1 MGQSALARLGTAAM
15 LAAVAQPA
23 AAAPAT
29 APTPPAAGAAT
40 AAAGQ
45 TAAPAAASTA
55 ADSETAAPGAPVNEA
70 EALQPKPEESKAVA
84 LGKQTFVA
92 LNEGGNVREIAGL
105 LRDSV
110 NSLGG
115 ICPNV
120 THYQVYRQTITVTT
134 LKVACTNRP
143 LYLLSVDTDG
153 GMLADGGDGQV
164 EPMDS
169 EDGTITA
176 APLADGSDKTYVDP
190 KAGAAAIGV
199 PKAGGSGVVSSGPA
213 ADLSAGDT
221 PLGWMRWLFA
231 LIAMLVAF
239 IAYTIYRSFTRPAM
253 IATPRVVMEKRYSSE
268 DKDQLIDES
277 QELGS
282 NMWVHPSGLYI
293 VRGRHG
299 KRRIF
304 PNWAFAQL
312 YHVWG
317 IKIKQIR

>member
-1 MGQSALARLGTAAM
+1 MRKLALAWTGLGAVLVAVGQPTDAAPTTAPNPP
-15 LAAVAQPA
+15 LGDV
-23 AAAPAT
+23 AAAPAES
-29 APTPPAAGAAT
+29 AGAAP
-40 AAAGQ
+40 GR
-45 TAAPAAASTA
+45 AAPVS
-55 ADSETAAPGAPVNEA
+55 EA
-70 EALQPKPEESKAVA
+70 EALQPVPEESKAVA

-120 THYQVYRQTITVTT
+120 THYQIYRQTITVTT

-176 APLADGSDKTYVDP
+176 APLAEGSTKTYVDP
-190 KAGAAAIGV
+190 KAGAAAIGAPV
-199 PKAGGSGVVSSGPA
+199 VKAGGVVSSGTA
-213 ADLSAGDT
+213 ARAGAAAADT

-231 LIAMLVAF
+231 LIAVLVAF

-253 IATPRVVMEKRYSSE
+253 VAAPRIVLDRRYSSD
-268 DKDQLIDES
+268 DKDRLVEES
-277 QELGS
+277 EELGN
-282 NMWVHPSGLYI
+282 NMWVHPTGLYI

-304 PNWAFAQL
+304 ANWAFAQV

>member
-1 MGQSALARLGTAAM
+1 MRKSVTTRLGFGAMLVALGQAVSAAPTLAPVPAPDVATAATDT
-15 LAAVAQPA
+15 APA
-23 AAAPAT
+23 AAAEPSAT
-29 APTPPAAGAAT
+29 PSPAA
-40 AAAGQ
+40 
-45 TAAPAAASTA
+45 
-55 ADSETAAPGAPVNEA
+55 GAPVNEA

-84 LGKQTFVA
+84 LGKQTFIA

-176 APLADGSDKTYVDP
+176 APLAEASSKTYVDP
-190 KAGAAAIGV
+190 KAGAAAIGAK
-199 PKAGGSGVVSSGPA
+199 PAAAGGGVVSSGPA
-213 ADLSAGDT
+213 AAVGGGDT

-253 IATPRVVMEKRYSSE
+253 VTAPRVQLDRRYSSE
-268 DKDQLIDES
+268 DKDTLVDES
-277 QELGS
+277 EEIGS
-282 NMWVHPSGLYI
+282 SMWVHPSGLYI

-304 PNWAFAQL
+304 PNWAFAQI

-317 IKIKQIR
+317 IKIRQIR

>member
-1 MGQSALARLGTAAM
+1 MRKSTLAWIGCSALLVTLG
-15 LAAVAQPA
+15 QPA
-23 AAAPAT
+23 QAARTA
-29 APTPPAAGAAT
+29 APTPPVTGGAAVPT
-40 AAAGQ
+40 PATTGAAA
-45 TAAPAAASTA
+45 
-55 ADSETAAPGAPVNEA
+55 VNEA
-70 EALQPKPEESKAVA
+70 EALQPQPEESKALA
-84 LGKQTFVA
+84 LGKQTFIA

-164 EPMDS
+164 EPMNS

-176 APLADGSDKTYVDP
+176 APLAERSEKTYIDP
-190 KAGAAAIGV
+190 KAGAAAIGA
-199 PKAGGSGVVSSGPA
+199 PPAPEGGGVVSSGPA
-213 ADLSAGDT
+213 AAAGGGDT

-239 IAYTIYRSFTRPAM
+239 IAYTLYRSFTRPAM
-253 IATPRVVMEKRYSSE
+253 VSTPRVRLDRRYSSD
-268 DKDQLIDES
+268 DKDKLVEES
-277 QELGS
+277 QEIGS
-282 NMWVHPSGLYI
+282 AMWVHPSGLYI

-304 PNWAFAQL
+304 PNWAFAQI

-317 IKIKQIR
+317 IKIRQIR

>member
-1 MGQSALARLGTAAM
+1 MRTTAQALIVAAAWG
-15 LAAVAQPA
+15 LAALSQVAMAAPTVAPA
-23 AAAPAT
+23 A
-29 APTPPAAGAAT
+29 PPPVDAI
-40 AAAGQ
+40 
-45 TAAPAAASTA
+45 TAAPAPGAAPP
-55 ADSETAAPGAPVNEA
+55 ADSAAPASAPVNEA

-84 LGKQTFVA
+84 LGKQTFIA

-176 APLADGSDKTYVDP
+176 APLAEGSTTTYVDP
-190 KAGAAAIGV
+190 TAGAAEIGA
-199 PKAGGSGVVSSGPA
+199 PAAPAGGGVVRSGTAPVA
-213 ADLSAGDT
+213 AAGDT

-253 IATPRVVMEKRYSSE
+253 VATPRLQLDRRYSSD
-268 DKDQLIDES
+268 DKDRLVEES
-277 QELGS
+277 QELGT
-282 NMWVHPSGLYI
+282 NMWMHPSGLYI

-304 PNWAFAQL
+304 ANWAFAQI

-317 IKIKQIR
+317 IKIRQIR

>member
-1 MGQSALARLGTAAM
+1 MRASGTIRMGFGALLIAAAQAATAAPT
-15 LAAVAQPA
+15 LAPTPAVDTSAA
-23 AAAPAT
+23 KTETAAAPAST
-29 APTPPAAGAAT
+29 AAATPPAA
-40 AAAGQ
+40 
-45 TAAPAAASTA
+45 
-55 ADSETAAPGAPVNEA
+55 VNEA

-84 LGKQTFVA
+84 LGKQTFIA

-176 APLADGSDKTYVDP
+176 APLADGSPKTYVDP
-190 KAGAAAIGV
+190 KAGASAIGAV
-199 PKAGGSGVVSSGPA
+199 PAGKGGVVSSGPA
-213 ADLSAGDT
+213 AVVGTGDT

-253 IATPRVVMEKRYSSE
+253 VAAPRVQLDRRYSSD
-268 DKDQLIDES
+268 DKDKLVEES
-277 QELGS
+277 EEIGS
-282 NMWVHPSGLYI
+282 AMWVHPSGLYI

-304 PNWAFAQL
+304 ANWAFAQI

-317 IKIKQIR
+317 IKIRQIR

>member
-1 MGQSALARLGTAAM
+1 MRKSALAWTGFGALLVALGN
-15 LAAVAQPA
+15 PA
-23 AAAPAT
+23 AAAPAGS
-29 APTPPAAGAAT
+29 AAVA
-40 AAAGQ
+40 
-45 TAAPAAASTA
+45 AAPA
-55 ADSETAAPGAPVNEA
+55 GPVNEV
-70 EALQPKPEESKAVA
+70 EALQPQPEESKAVA

-176 APLADGSDKTYVDP
+176 APLADASSKTYVDP
-190 KAGAAAIGV
+190 KAGAAAIGAK
-199 PKAGGSGVVSSGPA
+199 PAAAGGVVSSGPA
-213 ADLSAGDT
+213 AAAGGGDT

-253 IATPRVVMEKRYSSE
+253 VATPRVQLDRRYSSE
-268 DKDQLIDES
+268 DKDTLVEES
-277 QELGS
+277 QEIGS
-282 NMWVHPSGLYI
+282 SMWVHPSGLYI

-304 PNWAFAQL
+304 PNWAFAQI

-317 IKIKQIR
+317 IKIRQIR

>member
-1 MGQSALARLGTAAM
+1 MRKSALAWTGFGAMLVALGQPATAAPT
-15 LAAVAQPA
+15 V
-23 AAAPAT
+23 
-29 APTPPAAGAAT
+29 APTPPPLGDAASPSPAAP
-40 AAAGQ
+40 AG
-45 TAAPAAASTA
+45 TTVSVAAPAAS
-55 ADSETAAPGAPVNEA
+55 VNEA

-84 LGKQTFVA
+84 LGKQTFIA

-169 EDGTITA
+169 ADGTITA
-176 APLADGSDKTYVDP
+176 APLAEASNKTYVDP
-190 KAGAAAIGV
+190 KAGAAAIGAKPAV
-199 PKAGGSGVVSSGPA
+199 AGGVVSSGPA
-213 ADLSAGDT
+213 AAAGGGDT

-253 IATPRVVMEKRYSSE
+253 VATPRVQLDRRYSSE
-268 DKDQLIDES
+268 DKDTLVEES
-277 QELGS
+277 QEIGS
-282 NMWVHPSGLYI
+282 SMWVHPSGLYI

-304 PNWAFAQL
+304 PNWAFAQI

-317 IKIKQIR
+317 IKIRQIR